1 MKNTRKEEQIEKE
14 KKNKKRQTDR
24 QTERQTNVPTC
35 TLPPIARSN
44 EGAGF

>member
-14 KKNKKRQTDR
+14 KKTQEKTNR
-24 QTERQTNVPTC
+24 QTERQMNVPTC